1 MTPKQRL
8 QTLANFLRTV
18 PPEKFDLENWRSAPH
33 TSGTTDEDPHT
44 SLPITDEDLKTCG
57 TTACAVGWACSMPA
71 FKAEGLYYNDHMLV
85 YAPVDAQPLS
95 YWRAAE
101 EFFGLSYI
109 EARWLF
115 SIECYNTPS
124 LWSVIGRLEIAAS
137 RDTQCS

>member
-18 PPEKFDLENWRSAPH
+18 PPERFDLENWRSA
-33 TSGTTDEDPHT
+33 PHT

-71 FKAEGLYYNDHMLV
+71 FKAEGLYYNGHMPV

-95 YWRAAE
+95 YWRAVE

-115 SIECYNTPS
+115 SDKCYSTPS
-124 LWSVIGRLEIAAS
+124 LWSVIERLEIAAS
-137 RDTQCS
+137 RDTQCP